1 MRYIVDDEI
10 KFTIEELEAA
20 KKYYY
25 SDEKID
31 DYFIEKNNEIKN
43 ATSLE
48 EIVKAFNSI
57 TDDYYSGASLR
68 IYDTDT
74 KKYIRY

>member
-10 KFTIEELEAA
+10 TFEDLELA

-25 SDEKID
+25 DDEQID

-48 EIVKAFNSI
+48 EVVKAVNALA
-57 TDDYYSGASLR
+57 DDYYIGR
-68 IYDTDT
+68 ILVIKDTET
-74 KKYIRY
+74 RKYYRY

>member
-10 KFTIEELEAA
+10 TIEDLEVA

-25 SDEKID
+25 NDEKID

-43 ATSLE
+43 ATSLD
-48 EIVKAFNSI
+48 EIVKAYNSI
-57 TDDYYSGASLR
+57 TDDYYSGNILR
-68 IYDTDT
+68 IKDTET
-74 KKYIRY
+74 GRYIRY